1 MNYIYFFKIFYKFIK
16 YFNKD
21 INFLYYEMKH
31 LNHYFLKIKDY
42 NMTDLIEMQT
52 DLIKQI
58 LKDEN
63 ISDDFNDYLRNI
75 LIYFH
80 F

>member
-1 MNYIYFFKIFYKFIK
+1 
-16 YFNKD
+16 
-21 INFLYYEMKH
+21 MKH